1 MLSVSLPIHGG
12 DISSANDRFGVPKGG
27 WLDLSTG
34 INPFTYPNVTQRAEA
49 VRRLPTSSDAAAFEA
64 AARTYYRVPAGA
76 ALVAVPGTQ
85 AALQI
90 LPLLRPKC
98 AVAILGPTYSEHS
111 KTWRMTGHNVQ
122 EVSSFEALGDGDVSV
137 LVNPNNPDGTRYDPR
152 LILELA
158 EQISPREGMLIVD
171 EAFADTEEGLSVVP
185 QAGRDGLIIL
195 RSMGKFFGLAGL
207 RLGCVICAPTFA
219 EKIKERLG
227 PWAVGGGAFEIG
239 IRALSDAAWIKENR
253 LQLSQSGDELG
264 KLLTDTGL
272 DVIGGTDLF
281 KLVETGHALELYE
294 SLGFQGIL
302 VRAFPEHPS
311 WLRFGLPGKAEN
323 VARLKSALANFP

>member
-98 AVAILGPTYSEHS
+98 AVAILGPTYSEHG

-152 LILELA
+152 IIVELA
-158 EQISPREGMLIVD
+158 EQIGARKGMLIVD
-171 EAFADTEEGLSVVP
+171 EAFVDTEEGLSAVP

-207 RLGCVICAPTFA
+207 RLGCVICARA
-219 EKIKERLG
+219 VAQKIKDRLG
-227 PWAVGGGAFEIG
+227 PWSVGGGVLEIG
-239 IRALSDAAWIKENR
+239 TRALSDVAWIEENR
-253 LQLSQSGDELG
+253 LRLSQSGDEL
-264 KLLTDTGL
+264 KTLLADTGL
-272 DVIGGTDLF
+272 RVIGGTDLF
-281 KLVETGHALELYE
+281 KLVETARARELYE
-294 SLGFQGIL
+294 ALGYQGIL
-302 VRAFPEHPS
+302 VRAFAERPN
-311 WLRFGLPGKAEN
+311 WLRFGLPGQAEN
-323 VARLKSALANFP
+323 VLRLKSVLATF